1 MSHRCKDCT
10 CIKSIMKEDFP
21 DGISDNIAS
30 YVIQDTCLKAIN
42 MLDNMK
48 NRNLD
53 IDIRD
58 TEGLDENLEIWFLI
72 KMKKS

>member
-1 MSHRCKDCT
+1 
-10 CIKSIMKEDFP
+10 
-21 DGISDNIAS
+21 
-30 YVIQDTCLKAIN
+30 

-72 KMKKS
+72 KMKKKILIRKNSG